1 MAPAT
6 LCEDGSVPQIVPTS
20 PAGVVAEIVTMLGA
34 LPGRARLVIDG
45 APASEPGPWADQ
57 VVAALAPRPA
67 FHLRSDRYWQPA
79 SLRFEAGRRDSDAWL
94 ERWLDVGALHREAL
108 DTFLDDGRVLPG
120 LRDPATDRSMRAT
133 PLDMP
138 STGVLVLSGSALL
151 GRGLPFDVVV
161 HLWLSST
168 GLQRRTPPD
177 DHWIIPALERY
188 DGEACPSQE
197 ADLVVRVDDPRHP
210 AMFRGR
216 QP

>member
-1 MAPAT
+1 M
-6 LCEDGSVPQIVPTS
+6 
-20 PAGVVAEIVTMLGA
+20 
-34 LPGRARLVIDG
+34 
-45 APASEPGPWADQ
+45 
-57 VVAALAPRPA
+57 
-67 FHLRSDRYWQPA
+67 
-79 SLRFEAGRRDSDAWL
+79 

-168 GLQRRTPPD
+168 GLRRRTPPE
-177 DHWIIPALERY
+177 DHWILPALERY
-188 DGEACPSQE
+188 EREVCPGQE

-210 AMFRGR
+210 AMLHGR
-216 QP
+216 QR